1 MKSKDIINR
10 ITDSFEGL
18 SPKASWGETSLFYN
32 PEKRLPN
39 GIYFCTLK
47 EKDGE
52 NDKASGLNWE
62 GVFRLSFALK
72 KTVYEELFGD
82 RPKRPPKGGVIQ
94 SPHDFTEA
102 NTLMPHPAL
111 SQMGSAIHQWQV
123 ACYEVLRLQENGTH
137 YSGWERQVLHLCCYG
152 RTYG

>member
-52 NDKASGLNWE
+52 NDKASGLNRE

-82 RPKRPPKGGVIQ
+82 RPKRLPKGGVIQ

-102 NTLMPHPAL
+102 NTLMPHPVYGWMSWVQIL
-111 SQMGSAIHQWQV
+111 NPSSAKFEELLPMLADAHTTAKTKFSAKI
-123 ACYEVLRLQENGTH
+123 LKSR
-137 YSGWERQVLHLCCYG
+137 
-152 RTYG
+152 

>member
-52 NDKASGLNWE
+52 NDKASGLNRE

-72 KTVYEELFGD
+72 KTVY
-82 RPKRPPKGGVIQ
+82 
-94 SPHDFTEA
+94 
-102 NTLMPHPAL
+102 
-111 SQMGSAIHQWQV
+111 
-123 ACYEVLRLQENGTH
+123 
-137 YSGWERQVLHLCCYG
+137 
-152 RTYG
+152 